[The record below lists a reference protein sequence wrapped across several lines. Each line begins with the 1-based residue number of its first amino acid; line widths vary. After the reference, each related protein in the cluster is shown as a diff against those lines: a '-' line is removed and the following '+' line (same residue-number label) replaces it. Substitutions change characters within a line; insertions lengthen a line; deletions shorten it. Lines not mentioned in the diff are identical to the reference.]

1 MLTTEK
7 SLATSGKLGQ
17 FDVGI
22 PVVLHVF
29 VKFWL
34 ISVILVDRLFC
45 SDLSSPRVDEM
56 FCKLL

>member
-1 MLTTEK
+1 MLTTVK

-17 FDVGI
+17 FDERIGLAL
-22 PVVLHVF
+22 PLHVF

-56 FCKLL
+56 I